1 LSLADPY
8 LIPGTDV
15 LRNKLGILDPDHL
28 DRQIDDLAIVEA
40 SYLFN
45 EGAGQ
50 VDGSHSGFDGH
61 AGS

>member
-1 LSLADPY
+1 MSDPC
-8 LIPGTDV
+8 LIAGTGV

-45 EGAGQ
+45 EGPPVSLSLAG
-50 VDGSHSGFDGH
+50 
-61 AGS
+61 